1 MASINNLTTLY
12 ANEIYKI
19 FSTGATEISDQYA
32 TKTEVENTNSANT
45 SNIATNTAEK
55 AVLNTKQLQNFQNI
69 SSITHLLNTDYQTN
83 ATLTST
89 FYNKSEIDTTFT
101 NYYTQ
106 TQIDT
111 NLSTNFQTN
120 TQLATNYY
128 NKTEVDGLVGAG
140 GGYTDTEIDNLLALR
155 VPISDFTNRFSA
167 NPIIDCSAPTVIHS
181 GLTLNN
187 STVNISPVAGLL
199 FSNQTGGGDKVL
211 AEFKNATSYI
221 TLQGDKIF
229 CNNTSDDAIKQL
241 DLTNNNAG
249 YKMSGKIETPTGGL
263 VVENTADANL
273 SFTVRNTDNYI
284 TFNNDNIDCYNSV
297 GDTGRILNLNNNA
310 NQYVKS
316 HSLLVDTGANTL
328 TGGYTLDVVDNA
340 IVRQNLR
347 VNGLMEFTDANTT
360 LDRYV
365 NATKVNTSLDIR
377 TDEDALRLMT
387 GTATD
392 GDTNTHLECDKANSK
407 TVFYKDTDF
416 RGNLDLT
423 NSTGDILLPTAGFDM
438 FRNSGDANYNLRI
451 RDTQGVFEF
460 KNRNF
465 RCMNPSNPANGTE
478 MILHDTGGD
487 YRLRIGSTTTATVGI
502 GRAYNFSYHLTVGG
516 VSNFNET
523 RVEND
528 ATFLGQQ
535 LLSTDGRIFQ
545 RADVNNSLN
554 VISTEEINFSLQ
566 TDRTTDPTTGT
577 IALQLNDTNGITIN
591 RAVTNNLTFNSIGN
605 IVGEADVV
613 SWGRFMFQNSSELKE
628 VLDGQYKL
636 FVRNGDTLGDINLT
650 VGLEASTPEIKL
662 TDGKVTLVG
671 QLEITNTDVSGQQ
684 RVLINNP
691 DNDGLIRLSNNNLSR
706 LDATNTGVDVYGVF
720 TTTSNAD
727 SGGNVT
733 CVALTETSDA
743 KLKENIKEIDTK
755 ECYKAV
761 KYIKPKTYNFIKDED
776 KKSNLGFIA
785 DDIKNAKMPSE
796 WDNIIYYNEE
806 GVKLLAYNK
815 MSVVLWGCVQE
826 MQKEITNLKSEI
838 TKLKKKV
845 KDDD

>member
-1 MASINNLTTLY
+1 MVLTLNNTNTLTADNVIVGGTDISQLFASKSELTSINTANTTDI
-12 ANEIYKI
+12 A
-19 FSTGATEISDQYA
+19 
-32 TKTEVENTNSANT
+32 TNSAD
-45 SNIATNTAEK
+45 I

-69 SSITHLLNTDYQTN
+69 SSLTHLLDTEYQTN
-83 ATLTST
+83 ATLNST
-89 FYNKSEIDTTFT
+89 FYNKTEIDTTFT

-155 VPISDFTNRFSA
+155 VPLSDFTNRFSA

-181 GLTLNN
+181 GITLNN
-187 STVNISPVAGLL
+187 STVNISPVAGLV

-273 SFTVRNTDNYI
+273 SFTVRNTDNYF
-284 TFNNDNIDCYNSV
+284 TFNNDSIDCYNSV

-347 VNGLMEFTDANTT
+347 VDGNLDLSNDLNFYGENYNISNNSGLT
-360 LDRYV
+360 
-365 NATKVNTSLDIR
+365 
-377 TDEDALRLMT
+377 
-387 GTATD
+387 
-392 GDTNTHLECDKANSK
+392 
-407 TVFYKDTDF
+407 FYKDTTDASNVMCVKNAQGYLKF
-416 RGNLDLT
+416 ISFGINAYNTSND
-423 NSTGDILLPTAGFDM
+423 SSSLLLLNT
-438 FRNSGDANYNLRI
+438 
-451 RDTQGVFEF
+451 
-460 KNRNF
+460 
-465 RCMNPSNPANGTE
+465 ANGNGVYCLSLG
-478 MILHDTGGD
+478 IGVIQGSNKLNVSGGNANF
-487 YRLRIGSTTTATVGI
+487 GSTSSFQNI
-502 GRAYNFSYHLTVGG
+502 
-516 VSNFNET
+516 
-523 RVEND
+523 
-528 ATFLGQQ
+528 ATFN
-535 LLSTDGRIFQ
+535 SDIYVNNSGRIFQ
-545 RADVNNSLN
+545 RADANNSLN

-566 TDRTTDPTTGT
+566 PNRTTDPTTST
-577 IALQLNDTNGITIN
+577 IAVQLNDTNGITLN

-605 IVGEADVV
+605 IVGESDVI

-650 VGLEASTPEIKL
+650 VGLESSTPEIKI
-662 TDGKVTLVG
+662 TDGKVKMNN
-671 QLEITNTDVSGQQ
+671 LEITQETISTVDQIQFLNTDAGGEYAFYFGSVSVSNDVFSISPSGIL
-684 RVLINNP
+684 VNGDIEYTGSLIP
-691 DNDGLIRLSNNNLSR
+691 SSDKRLKK
-706 LDATNTGVDVYGVF
+706 D
-720 TTTSNAD
+720 
-727 SGGNVT
+727 
-733 CVALTETSDA
+733 
-743 KLKENIKEIDTK
+743 IKELNQK
-755 ECYKAV
+755 KAVELV
-761 KYIKPKTYNFIKDED
+761 KYIVPKTYHFIDD
-776 KKSNLGFIA
+776 RQQGKSCCGFIA
-785 DDIKNAKMPSE
+785 NDFLSKKVPDE
-796 WDNIIYYNEE
+796 WQNIVKE
-806 GVKLLAYNK
+806 GKDGYLKFDYT
-815 MSVVLWGCVQE
+815 MTTPVLWSALQATIHEVEELKDLVKTMKKE
-826 MQKEITNLKSEI
+826 MTTMKGEI
-838 TKLKKKV
+838 TKLKKKI